1 MLNTYLLNKYLR
13 ELPALAKAITDY
25 HKFGIYYGDYQIEAA
40 IRDLELDDYVTYR
53 QAAAEHVKN
62 MKEEN

>member
-1 MLNTYLLNKYLR
+1 MLNTYLLNSYLKQ
-13 ELPALAKAITDY
+13 LPALAKAITDY
-25 HKFGIYYGDYQIEAA
+25 HRFGIYRGDYKVEAA

-53 QAAAEHVKN
+53 QSAAEYIKN